1 MREPVL
7 ARLRPVDM
15 NPLDGIPESVQQLP
29 LQLAGL
35 FHSGLKISY
44 RRLCS
49 HTGPDN
55 RGNIFC
61 ASAEIVLLHA
71 TVDQWLDLGATMPV
85 KHAHSLRP
93 MKTMR
98 RQRDE
103 VRPEFLRVQRQPAAA
118 ERGIDEKRDAPFAR
132 EFGCL
137 GDRLNRAKVVV
148 AVVQADDRG
157 VVAQRLAKR
166 RRIKPPL
173 VIHGQLR
180 ALKSLFFKPSD
191 GTQHSRVFD

>member
-7 ARLRPVDM
+7 ARLRPVEM

-61 ASAEIVLLHA
+61 ASAESFSCTPPWINGSIWV
-71 TVDQWLDLGATMPV
+71 
-85 KHAHSLRP
+85 
-93 MKTMR
+93 R
-98 RQRDE
+98 RCR
-103 VRPEFLRVQRQPAAA
+103 
-118 ERGIDEKRDAPFAR
+118 
-132 EFGCL
+132 
-137 GDRLNRAKVVV
+137 
-148 AVVQADDRG
+148 
-157 VVAQRLAKR
+157 
-166 RRIKPPL
+166 
-173 VIHGQLR
+173 
-180 ALKSLFFKPSD
+180 
-191 GTQHSRVFD
+191 